1 MRWKSIKKLLR
12 ECNLNKK
19 LIKQALLF
27 QNTNPTYSKIKE
39 LHQEALV
46 YQQDN
51 GVYFLEAKR
60 GEKSFIKNE
69 EEFFR
74 FLSQMIGV
82 GVFTFEELEKTLHA
96 ESRSENIQ
104 NSGDSKSSFIKIFDQ
119 VVIVKKKGEVSRLY
133 KKDELHELADI
144 NSFVAVENGETFLNI
159 DRYAKYFQAEYF
171 VYLSG
176 YASTLTR
183 EFLSSKEVE
192 FYLDYDIEGMNIYE
206 SFECRSKTL
215 HIPQN
220 IECYFQG
227 EKYHNVGLY
236 KKQRKRLRK
245 SYSKEASV
253 IIELIKKYS
262 TVVEQEIIYEAY

>member
-1 MRWKSIKKLLR
+1 M
-12 ECNLNKK
+12 NKK

-27 QNTNPTYSKIKE
+27 QEGNPTHSKIKD
-39 LHQEALV
+39 LYTLALE
-46 YQQDN
+46 YQSDN

-60 GEKSFIKNE
+60 GTKSFIKDE

-74 FLSQMIGV
+74 FLSQMLGTKV
-82 GVFTFEELEKTLHA
+82 YTFEELEKTLHA

-104 NSGDSKSSFIKIFDQ
+104 NSGNSKSSFIKVFDQ
-119 VVIVKKKGEVSRLY
+119 VVIVKKKGEVSKLY
-133 KKDELHELADI
+133 KEDELYELSDV

-159 DRYAKYFQAEYF
+159 DKYAKYFQAEYF

-176 YASTLTR
+176 YASSLTR
-183 EFLSSKEVE
+183 EFLRSKEVE

-215 HIPQN
+215 HIPKTL
-220 IECYFQG
+220 ECYFQG
-227 EKYHNVGLY
+227 DKYHNIELY

-245 SYSKEASV
+245 SYSQEASV
-253 IIELIKKYS
+253 IIKLIKKYA

>member
-1 MRWKSIKKLLR
+1 M
-12 ECNLNKK
+12 NKK

-27 QNTNPTYSKIKE
+27 QEGNPTHSKIKE
-39 LHQEALV
+39 LYTLALE
-46 YQQDN
+46 YQSDN

-60 GEKSFIKNE
+60 GTKSFIKDE
-69 EEFFR
+69 KEFFR
-74 FLSQMIGV
+74 FLCQTQAIEV
-82 GVFTFEELEKTLHA
+82 YTFAELEKTLHA

-104 NSGDSKSSFIKIFDQ
+104 NSDDSKSSFIKIFDQ

-133 KKDELHELADI
+133 KEDELLELDKI

-159 DRYAKYFQAEYF
+159 DRYTKYFQAEYF

-192 FYLDYDIEGMNIYE
+192 FYVDYDIEGMNIYE

-220 IECYFQG
+220 IEKYFQG
-227 EKYHNVGLY
+227 KKYHNIELY
-236 KKQRKRLRK
+236 KKQRNRFRK
-245 SYSKEASV
+245 SYSQEASV
-253 IIELIKKYS
+253 IIKLIKKYA
-262 TVVEQEIIYEAY
+262 TVLEQEIIYEAY